1 MQKNWRQW
9 WLGLIIVLALVT
21 RFYNLWDSLQF
32 QGDQG
37 RDAIV
42 VSRIFTQRDLV
53 FIGPVTSVGNMY
65 LGPLYYYFMLP
76 FLWLSYPSPIGPV
89 YAVAALGVLT
99 VYLIYRLGRNLVG
112 ENSALLAATLYA
124 LSANFTLFAR
134 FSWNPNPAPI
144 VSLVTIYATWLSLK
158 KSGIYWWLVGLGIS
172 VLIQL
177 HYVTL
182 LAAGAAVGVWI
193 WQQIQMIKQAKKTQ
207 KFWQNYGK
215 ISRKSWIGVLIASL
229 ILISSLTP
237 LVLFDWKHQWLNAK
251 AFQALIFKDKTFT
264 TETAESS
271 LTKIWSVLRETDGR
285 SMQILAEINLG
296 QLREFNRLIVLLTLG
311 LMGWALWRNRR
322 TSYLSG
328 HILILW
334 WLVVGILGT
343 AAYQHTVFDH
353 YIAYLF
359 PISALMG
366 GVALGQ
372 LYHWQI
378 GQFKIGKIGVGLLIL
393 GFASYNLPK
402 MPLKT
407 TGWTVSEIR
416 QTSQTILDRVAPG
429 EKYNLVLLSESH
441 DLDGQNYRYF

>member
-1 MQKNWRQW
+1 
-9 WLGLIIVLALVT
+9 
-21 RFYNLWDSLQF
+21 
-32 QGDQG
+32 
-37 RDAIV
+37 
-42 VSRIFTQRDLV
+42 
-53 FIGPVTSVGNMY
+53 
-65 LGPLYYYFMLP
+65 
-76 FLWLSYPSPIGPV
+76 
-89 YAVAALGVLT
+89 
-99 VYLIYRLGRNLVG
+99 
-112 ENSALLAATLYA
+112 
-124 LSANFTLFAR
+124 
-134 FSWNPNPAPI
+134 
-144 VSLVTIYATWLSLK
+144 
-158 KSGIYWWLVGLGIS
+158 
-172 VLIQL
+172 
-177 HYVTL
+177 
-182 LAAGAAVGVWI
+182 
-193 WQQIQMIKQAKKTQ
+193 
-207 KFWQNYGK
+207 
-215 ISRKSWIGVLIASL
+215 
-229 ILISSLTP
+229 
-237 LVLFDWKHQWLNAK
+237 
-251 AFQALIFKDKTFT
+251 
-264 TETAESS
+264 
-271 LTKIWSVLRETDGR
+271 
-285 SMQILAEINLG
+285 
-296 QLREFNRLIVLLTLG
+296 
-311 LMGWALWRNRR
+311 MGWALWRNRR

-441 DLDGQNYRYF
+441 DLDGQNYRYFLTTDKNKPPVPLEERGNINTLFIINEEKKSQKVTDLPIYEIVTFPNKVPSEVYHIPNGPEITILRRDKTD